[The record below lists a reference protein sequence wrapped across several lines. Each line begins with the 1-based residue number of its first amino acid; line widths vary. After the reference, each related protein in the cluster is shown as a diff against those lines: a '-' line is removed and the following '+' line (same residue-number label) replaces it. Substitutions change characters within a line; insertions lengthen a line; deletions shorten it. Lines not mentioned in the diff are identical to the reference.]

1 MSVAPGSI
9 LMTGGSGRLGTELQ
23 LHLPGLMCPDE
34 VELDI
39 TSPASIDAGIAKYQ
53 PAWILHAAA
62 YTNVGGAETDRAT
75 CWKINVD
82 GTRNVVAAAMKHGLG
97 LIHIST
103 DYVFDGK
110 TGGYREDD
118 PVGPAFNYYA
128 LTKLVAEAVVRMH
141 EQHVVI
147 RTSFRDR
154 EWPYPKAFTDVF
166 TGQDYVDIIGP
177 QIAMAIA
184 HADEITD
191 NTLHIVTERKSAFD
205 LAQRR
210 RPDVAPGSKA
220 DAGVTLPDD
229 VSLDISR
236 WERLKTQWS

>member
-1 MSVAPGSI
+1 
-9 LMTGGSGRLGTELQ
+9 MTGGSGRLGTELQ
-23 LHLPGLMCPDE
+23 LHLPGLKCPASE
-34 VELDI
+34 ELDV
-39 TSPASIDAGIAKYQ
+39 TSPASIDAAIATYQ

-75 CWKINVD
+75 CWRTNVD
-82 GTRNVVAAAMKHGLG
+82 GTRNIVAAAMRHGLG

-141 EQHVVI
+141 ERHLVI

-154 EWPYPKAFTDVF
+154 EWPYATAFTDVF
-166 TGQDYVDIIGP
+166 TGQDYVDVIGP
-177 QIAMAIA
+177 EIALAITHADAIA
-184 HADEITD
+184 EDTV
-191 NTLHIVTERKSAFD
+191 HIVTERKSAFE

-210 RPDVAPGSKA
+210 RPDVQPGSKVA
-220 DAGVTLPDD
+220 VGVTLPDD

-236 WERLKTQWS
+236 WERLKAQWS